1 MRLAKS
7 ALLCLSVLAFPT
19 VRSAHAAW
27 ALGPLGGANIS
38 NADVD
43 GRDARSVTSW
53 DLGARLQMGV
63 APILSIMFDPMLVQ
77 SRTDFNAT
85 TGTFEGRGDFVSL
98 DVPALLNARLTLLNL
113 GVYGFIGPDFI
124 FTTDANG
131 NLQTEG
137 DLSRNDVNPM
147 VLAGQVGAGVAV
159 GVAPF
164 IDLTADA
171 RYTHG
176 FTDLLQG
183 AKGDIHNWRNQDV
196 RLNLGVLLHTPHMGA
211 LFGSGSA
218 FRNQPSD
225 GGNG

>member
-1 MRLAKS
+1 MRISKS
-7 ALLCLSVLAFPT
+7 ALLLLSVAAFPAA
-19 VRSAHAAW
+19 RSAHAAW

-38 NADVD
+38 NADID
-43 GRDARSVTSW
+43 GREARSVTSW
-53 DLGARLQMGV
+53 DVGARLQMGV

-77 SRTDFNAT
+77 SRNDFDAAT
-85 TGTFEGRGDFVSL
+85 TEGRGNFVSV

-131 NLQTEG
+131 NLQSEG
-137 DLSRNDVNPM
+137 DLSRDDVNPV
-147 VLAGQVGAGVAV
+147 VLAGQVGAGLAV

-176 FTDLLQG
+176 FTDLIEG
-183 AKGDIHNWRNQDV
+183 ARGDIRNWRNQDV
-196 RLNLGVLLHTPHMGA
+196 RLNLGVLLHTPRMGA
-211 LFGSGSA
+211 LFRPGNA
-218 FRNQPSD
+218 FRSEP
-225 GGNG
+225 

>member
-1 MRLAKS
+1 MRLLKS
-7 ALLCLSVLAFPT
+7 ALLCLSVLVIPS
-19 VRSAHAAW
+19 VLPVHAVW
-27 ALGPLGGANIS
+27 GVGPLGGANIS

-43 GRDARSVTSW
+43 GRDAKSVTSW
-53 DLGARLQMGV
+53 DFGARLQMGV
-63 APILSIMFDPMLVQ
+63 APILSLMLDPMLVQ
-77 SRTDFNAT
+77 SRNDFNAT
-85 TGTFEGRGDFVSL
+85 TGTFEGRGNFVSL
-98 DVPALLNARLTLLNL
+98 DVPTLLNARLTLLNL

-131 NLQTEG
+131 NLESQG
-137 DLSRNDVNPM
+137 DLSRSDVNPV
-147 VLAGQVGAGVAV
+147 VLAGQVGAGMAF

-176 FTDLLQG
+176 FTDLING
-183 AKGDIHNWRNQDV
+183 ARGDIRNWRNQDV

>member
-7 ALLCLSVLAFPT
+7 ALLCLSVLAFPY
-19 VRSAHAAW
+19 VRSAHAVW
-27 ALGPLGGANIS
+27 CLGPLGGANIS

-43 GRDARSVTSW
+43 GHDAKSVTSW

-77 SRTDFNAT
+77 SRTDFNAA

-98 DVPALLNARLTLLNL
+98 DVPTLLNARLTLLNL

-124 FTTDANG
+124 FTTDATG
-131 NLQTEG
+131 NLQSQG
-137 DLSRNDVNPM
+137 DLTRDDVNPV
-147 VLAGQVGAGVAV
+147 VLAGQVGAGLAV

-176 FTDLLQG
+176 FTNLLEG
-183 AKGDIHNWRNQDV
+183 ARGDIRNWRNQDV

-218 FRNQPSD
+218 FRAQPMD